1 MKKSNM
7 AASVHQRL
15 CNLASEKHWDHNRLF
30 ARYGVERL
38 LYRLASSPHADRF
51 LLKGAMLFIVWEGVP
66 HRSTRDLD
74 LLGLHKRSE
83 EELVKIFQE
92 IAAIP
97 VEPDGLSFE
106 TVTAEMIR
114 AGNEAGGIRVKVKGH
129 LGGGKV
135 DVQVD
140 VGFGDAT
147 VPAPVEIEFPTLLGM
162 PSPRLRAY
170 PPETVIA
177 EKFEAMVSLGLAN
190 SRMKDFFDI
199 WHLSKTSSFEGT
211 VLVNAIQATF
221 AARGTKLPQG
231 EIIAL
236 GPDFAQEPSKVT
248 QWNAFVRQAMISG
261 RVPEFPSLI
270 QDLRNFLIPLVES
283 IQGKHLPLRWS
294 RERGYSGMSHDL

>member
-15 CNLASEKHWDHNRLF
+15 CNLASEKHWDHNLLF

-51 LLKGAMLFIVWEGVP
+51 LLKGAMLFIVWEGAP

-74 LLGLHKRSE
+74 LLGLQKRSE

-92 IAAIP
+92 IAAVP
-97 VEPDGLSFE
+97 VEPDGLTFE

-177 EKFEAMVSLGLAN
+177 EKLEAMVSLGLTN

-199 WHLSKTSSFEGT
+199 WHLSKTSAFEGA
-211 VLVNAIQATF
+211 VLVKAIQATF
-221 AARGTKLPQG
+221 AARGTKFPQG

-236 GPDFAQEPSKVT
+236 SPDFAHEPSKVT

-261 RVPEFPSLI
+261 RALEFPALI
-270 QDLRNFLIPLVES
+270 QDLRKFLIPLVES
-283 IQGKHLPLRWS
+283 IQRKHLPQRWS
-294 RERGYSGMSHDL
+294 PERGYSGMSHDL